1 MHIPDGFLPAG
12 LRLSALSGHPSILPG
27 LSDPLCCLP
36 AAAVPAAASPASLFL
51 PGTDQAFRAETDQ
64 IRPPGLCERF
74 MHQVIIFRVPVLD
87 QRALHGLFM
96 GIFADVNRFAV
107 SRIHFRIIHDR
118 RW

>member
-12 LRLSALSGHPSILPG
+12 LRLTALSGHPSILPG
-27 LSDPLCCLP
+27 LSGSLRRL
-36 AAAVPAAASPASLFL
+36 PAAASPASLFL